1 MNRVRIG
8 QNVGILVRC
17 YSGGNAESFDNAL
30 IEYVKIVSRINPSVV
45 KNIEDYS
52 INLNEISFNFWGV
65 DQTYLG
71 GYYTSIYYKKV
82 NIGAPDGFDH
92 FYLDIPT
99 LELVDKTFN
108 TGGVSESDVEIAYLN
123 VSGDSGVGGPKGD
136 KGDPG
141 PKGDPGIPGAKG
153 DPGSKG
159 DPGQKGEPGENGLPG
174 PKGDPGTPGEKGE
187 PGEQGIPGQ
196 KGEPGLPGAKG
207 DPGDMGPQGKPLIV
221 LENGNYGN
229 WDESLGIYVD
239 SGVLA
244 AATVDIESVP
254 VTFTEAALRENILS
268 EETIPT
274 VFGKIKKW
282 FSSLKALAF
291 KDKVDYT
298 TDIDNTPT
306 IPSSTS
312 QLSNNSGFITN
323 AVNDLANYYLKSE
336 TYTKTEVQSLISAVS
351 SLRIESVATLPATG
365 ESNVIYLIP
374 RDPSETNNVKLE
386 YIWIG
391 TWEEIGSTDVDLTG
405 YATTIYVDTA
415 VSGKANSTHTHNPS
429 DINTNADN
437 RFVTDTEKSIWNNK
451 QSPLSDDV
459 SSHYHNSD
467 RDRSNH
473 SGAQLAA
480 TISDFAATVR
490 STILKGL
497 STATNAA
504 IVSADTILVALGK
517 LQKQITDLS
526 IIINRNKGVNTRV
539 SLDSLPITKRLVIAN
554 LDAFTTLSLGD
565 HMEIGYELHV
575 IATNILASQIGLTF
589 PNGIVGD
596 YTFKSFSGTGWTLA
610 GNTTIEINILCT
622 ASKTYLIRAI

>member
-8 QNVGILVRC
+8 QNVGILVKC

-71 GYYTSIYYKKV
+71 GYYTSVYYKKV

-108 TGGVSESDVEIAYLN
+108 TGGVSESDVEITYLN

-136 KGDPG
+136 KGDKEDKGDQGIQGPQGPAGPEGPQGIQG
-141 PKGDPGIPGAKG
+141 PKGDQGLQGIQGI
-153 DPGSKG
+153 
-159 DPGQKGEPGENGLPG
+159 QG
-174 PKGDPGTPGEKGE
+174 PKGDQ
-187 PGEQGIPGQ
+187 GEQGIQGPKGDKGDQ
-196 KGEPGLPGAKG
+196 GIQGPKGDQGIQGPQGIKGEQGLL
-207 DPGDMGPQGKPLIV
+207 GPQGKPLIV

-229 WDESLGIYVD
+229 WDESLGLYVD

-244 AATVDIESVP
+244 AATVDIEGVP

-298 TDIDNTPT
+298 TDVDNTPI

-323 AVNDLANYYLKSE
+323 AVNDLVNYYVKSE
-336 TYTKTEVQSLISAVS
+336 TYTKTEVQNLISAIS

-374 RDPSETNNVKLE
+374 RDPSEANNVKLE

-391 TWEEIGSTDVDLTG
+391 SWEEIGSTDVDLTG

-415 VSGKANSTHTHNPS
+415 LSGKANSSHTHNPS
-429 DINTNADN
+429 DINLSSTA
-437 RFVTDTEKSIWNNK
+437 RFVTDAEKSTWNGK
-451 QSPLSDDV
+451 QDSLGFTPANSVHTHPSSDVTNFASSVRDV
-459 SSHYHNSD
+459 VLEGISLA
-467 RDRSNH
+467 
-473 SGAQLAA
+473 SGVVIAA
-480 TISDFAATVR
+480 T
-490 STILKGL
+490 
-497 STATNAA
+497 
-504 IVSADTILVALGK
+504 DTILSALGK

-526 IIINRNKGVNTRV
+526 TTVSREKSVNNVTTL
-539 SLDSLPITKRLVIAN
+539 SAPPITKRLVTATVTG
-554 LDAFTTLSLGD
+554 ATTMSVNAGMAIGEEIHVVVYNNSASAITQTLPSSGSYVSL
-565 HMEIGYELHV
+565 
-575 IATNILASQIGLTF
+575 
-589 PNGIVGD
+589 
-596 YTFKSFSGTGWTLA
+596 SGTSIAIPSYGYV
-610 GNTTIEINILCT
+610 EINVVRI
-622 ASKTYLIRAI
+622 AESIYLVRAA